1 MNKVLFL
8 RPAGK
13 DYLWGGNRLNT
24 EFSKDIPLSPLAET
38 WECSTH
44 PDGESVVASGGFAGR
59 TLRSVLR
66 EHPEYLG
73 EHCFNTDGELPILVK
88 LIDAKQDLSVQVH
101 PGDDYARE
109 HENGQNGKY
118 EMWYVLDTEK
128 DAKLVYGLSKDCGAE
143 TLRGSLPNGS
153 IERLLQYVPVRAD
166 DVFFLEPGTIHA
178 LGAGCL
184 VAEIQESSN
193 LTYRLYDYER
203 RDKQGKP
210 RPLHI
215 DKALEVANLRRSPA
229 PGQPMRVLR
238 YRPGCAREMLCRCKY
253 FQVERLLLNTERLRE
268 LVTLCAD
275 RLSFRVLLCV
285 RGCGSVF
292 CAGEQKNFFKG
303 DCMLVP
309 ANTTFM
315 LHGRAE
321 FLIVGC

>member
-1 MNKVLFL
+1 MNKALFL
-8 RPAGK
+8 QPAGK
-13 DYLWGGNRLNT
+13 DYLWGGSRLNT
-24 EFSKDIPLSPLAET
+24 EFSKNIPLSPLAET

-44 PDGESVVASGGFAGR
+44 PDGESVVVSGGFAGR

-73 EHCFNTDGELPILVK
+73 GHCFNTDGELPILVK

-101 PGDDYARE
+101 PSDDYARE

-118 EMWYVLDTEK
+118 EMWYVLDAEK
-128 DAKLVYGLSKDCGAE
+128 DARLVYGLSRDCEAE
-143 TLRGSLPNGS
+143 TLRSSLSNGS

-166 DVFFLEPGTIHA
+166 DVFLLEPGTIHA

-193 LTYRLYDYER
+193 LTYRLYDYGR
-203 RDKQGKP
+203 RDKRGRS
-210 RPLHI
+210 RPLHV
-215 DKALEVANLRRSPA
+215 DKALAVANLRKSPA

-268 LVTLCAD
+268 LVTLRAD
-275 RLSFRVLLCV
+275 ELSFQILLCV
-285 RGCGSVF
+285 RGCGSVS
-292 CAGEQKNFFKG
+292 CGEEQNNFFKG

-309 ANTTFM
+309 ADTVLT

>member
-8 RPAGK
+8 RPVGK

-24 EFSKDIPLSPLAET
+24 EFPKTIPLSPLAET

-44 PDGESVVASGGFAGR
+44 PDGESVVANGGFAGR

-88 LIDAKQDLSVQVH
+88 LIDAKQNLSVQVH
-101 PGDDYARE
+101 PSDDYAWK
-109 HENGQNGKY
+109 HENGRNGKY
-118 EMWYVLDTEK
+118 EMWYVLDAQKE
-128 DAKLVYGLSKDCGAE
+128 AKLVYGLSEDCEAE
-143 TLRGSLPNGS
+143 TLRESLSNGLV
-153 IERLLQYVPVRAD
+153 EELLQYVPVRVN

-193 LTYRLYDYER
+193 LTYRLYDYGR
-203 RDKQGKP
+203 RDKRGQL
-210 RPLHI
+210 RQLHI
-215 DKALEVANLRRSPA
+215 DKALEVANLQKSSVPW
-229 PGQPMRVLR
+229 QPMRVLR
-238 YRPGCAREMLCRCKY
+238 YRPGCACEVLCRCKH

-268 LVTLCAD
+268 LVAQRAD
-275 RLSFRVLLCV
+275 ELSFRVLLCT
-285 RGCGSVF
+285 RGCGSVS
-292 CAGEQKNFFKG
+292 CGGEQENFFKG
-303 DCMLVP
+303 DCMFVP
-309 ANTTFM
+309 ADTAFM